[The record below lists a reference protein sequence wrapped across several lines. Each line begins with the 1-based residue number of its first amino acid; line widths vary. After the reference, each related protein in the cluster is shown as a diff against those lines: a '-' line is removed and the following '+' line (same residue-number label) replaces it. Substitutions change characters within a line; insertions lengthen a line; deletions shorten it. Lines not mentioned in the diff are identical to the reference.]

1 MRLALEHLSKQFK
14 NKIAVDNVNTVLKEG
29 IYGFLGA
36 NGAGKTT
43 LMQMVCGILAPTKGE
58 VKVDGVNN
66 IKMGEDFRDLLGYL
80 PQEFGYMPGFTAKDF
95 MLYIA
100 SIKGLMPGYAKR
112 RTEELLELVN
122 LESDMN
128 RKIRTFSGGMKRRL
142 GIAQALLN
150 DPKIL
155 IMDEPTA
162 GLDPKERAYFR
173 NV

>member
-66 IKMGEDFRDLLGYL
+66 IKMIEDRFEKKQKYR
-80 PQEFGYMPGFTAKDF
+80 
-95 MLYIA
+95 
-100 SIKGLMPGYAKR
+100 SW
-112 RTEELLELVN
+112 
-122 LESDMN
+122 
-128 RKIRTFSGGMKRRL
+128 
-142 GIAQALLN
+142 
-150 DPKIL
+150 
-155 IMDEPTA
+155 
-162 GLDPKERAYFR
+162 
-173 NV
+173 